1 VLLQAFGHTSDKV
14 ARIGG
19 EEFAI
24 SLRGLDGLEGARA
37 ADEVRRTICASA
49 MPTRG
54 GPVSVSISVGVADI
68 MPGRPVEE
76 IYKSCDGALYV
87 AKVSG
92 RNTVMHERVRSGL
105 RTSPS
110 TVGTMMK
117 SERLL
122 AAVRY

>member
-1 VLLQAFGHTSDKV
+1 VISQ
-14 ARIGG
+14 
-19 EEFAI
+19 FAI
-24 SLRGLDGLEGARA
+24 SLRGLNGLEGARV
-37 ADEVRRTICASA
+37 ADEVRRTICASP
-49 MPTRG
+49 MPTRS
-54 GPVSVSISVGVADI
+54 GPVSVSISVEVADI
-68 MPGRPVEE
+68 TPGRPVEE

-92 RNTVMHERVRSGL
+92 RNTAMHERVRSGL